1 MTLLQQNGHL
11 SEQALLGLAEGSLC
25 TAQRLQAA
33 EHLTVCD
40 LCLLRLT
47 DMDAAQLPLQTPP
60 HDLAQPTVHRL
71 RRAKVVAFVQRCGVV
86 AAAACFAVAGWQF
99 DFFGKVAELP
109 RTLEPGPLQQ
119 FSVQL
124 SEGLFGWGDDI
135 SQFLQDTFGKAPLGA

>member
-11 SEQALLGLAEGSLC
+11 SEQALAGLAEGSLC
-25 TAQRLQAA
+25 TDQRLQAA
-33 EHLTVCD
+33 EHLTACD
-40 LCLLRLT
+40 VCLLRLT
-47 DMDAAQLPLQTPP
+47 EMDATQLPVQAPA
-60 HDLAQPTVHRL
+60 HDLVPPTMRRL

-99 DFFGKVAELP
+99 DSFGKVAELP

-124 SEGLFGWGDDI
+124 SESLLDWGDEM
-135 SQFLQDTFGKAPLGA
+135 SQFLQDTFDKAPLGA